1 MEGVCFWIK
10 CPKLSCSL
18 SSKNYF
24 TILLGDNLI
33 KSSLNFIKSTDLE
46 LISLTNYY
54 LITRLIQLN
63 FQVFFRKALP
73 KLTNNR
79 LITADSFMY
88 KHFVESYNEFGKSKC
103 C

>member
-10 CPKLSCSL
+10 CPKLPCSL

-24 TILLGDNLI
+24 NILLGDNLI
-33 KSSLNFIKSTDLE
+33 KSSFNFIKNTDLE
-46 LISLTNYY
+46 IISLKNYY
-54 LITRLIQLN
+54 PITRLIQLN

-88 KHFVESYNEFGKSKC
+88 KHFVEFYNEFGKSKC